1 MNPAHPTQVAPTG
14 TPDSPARDPF
24 RPGGRRRRWLY
35 FAAFGIAAAG
45 ALAVAVLGSRR
56 ATSPTLAG
64 HQHEARGA
72 DTGRPVTLSSKDVGR
87 IGVTYAVVTEGP
99 LDQSV
104 RAVAVVSYDERRVRA
119 VTTRLEGFVER
130 LYADYTGRYIRASE
144 PLLALYA
151 PMAVAT
157 QEELILARRL
167 QHDLAQGTREA
178 QASASA
184 AVEAARQRL
193 QFWEVPPETIAQVE
207 STGVVQRT
215 VILRAPYGGYVIE
228 KPVLLGQRVMPG
240 DPLYKI
246 ADLTVVWL
254 EGEIFERDLPA
265 IHVGGEA
272 TATFQALPAVERRG
286 RIAYIYPTLNS
297 ETRTARVRVELANPD
312 LALKPGMYATLQVSG
327 RVAQGLSVPRSA
339 VLATGRRNLVF
350 QKAPDGRFVPRDVEL
365 GLAVDDRVQILR
377 GLTAGDTVVASATFL
392 IDAESNLGS
401 QLGGMGNMPGMDVT
415 APKPQVPKR

>member
-1 MNPAHPTQVAPTG
+1 MNPAHPTQMAPAG

-24 RPGGRRRRWLY
+24 RPGDRRRRWLY
-35 FAAFGIAAAG
+35 FAAFG
-45 ALAVAVLGSRR
+45 AVAVGTLAITVIASRR
-56 ATSPTLAG
+56 PSSPAPVG
-64 HQHEARGA
+64 HQHSVQGG
-72 DTGRPVTLSSKDVGR
+72 DTSRPVALSSREAGR
-87 IGVTYAVVTEGP
+87 IGVTSAVVSEGS

-104 RAVAVVSYDERRVRA
+104 RAVALVAYDERRVRTA
-119 VTTRLEGFVER
+119 TTRLEGFVER
-130 LYADYTGRYIRASE
+130 LYVDYTGRYVRAGE

-157 QEELILARRL
+157 QQELILAHRL

-184 AVEAARQRL
+184 TVEAARQRL
-193 QFWEVPPETIAQVE
+193 QFWDVPPETIAQVE
-207 STGVVQRT
+207 STGVVERT
-215 VILRAPYGGYVIE
+215 VVLRAPYSGYVIE

-246 ADLTVVWL
+246 ADLSVVWL

-265 IHVGGEA
+265 LHIGGEA
-272 TATFQALPAVERRG
+272 TATFQALPGVERRG
-286 RIAYIYPTLNS
+286 RIAYIYPTLNA

-312 LALKPGMYATLQVSG
+312 LALKPGMYATLRFSG
-327 RVAQGLSVPRSA
+327 QIAEGLSVPRSA

>member
-1 MNPAHPTQVAPTG
+1 
-14 TPDSPARDPF
+14 
-24 RPGGRRRRWLY
+24 
-35 FAAFGIAAAG
+35 
-45 ALAVAVLGSRR
+45 
-56 ATSPTLAG
+56 
-64 HQHEARGA
+64 
-72 DTGRPVTLSSKDVGR
+72 
-87 IGVTYAVVTEGP
+87 

-104 RAVAVVSYDERRVRA
+104 RAVAVVSYDERRVRTA
-119 VTTRLEGFVER
+119 TTRLEGFVER
-130 LYADYTGRYIRASE
+130 LYADYTGQYIRAGE
-144 PLLALYA
+144 PLLGLYA

-157 QEELILARRL
+157 QQELILAHRL
-167 QHDLAQGTREA
+167 QHDLAQGTLEA

-193 QFWEVPPETIAQVE
+193 QFWDVPPETIAQVE

-228 KPVLLGQRVMPG
+228 KAVLLGQRVMPG

-246 ADLTVVWL
+246 ADLSVVWL

-265 IHVGGEA
+265 LHVGDEA
-272 TATFQALPAVERRG
+272 MATFQALPGVERRG

-312 LALKPGMYATLQVSG
+312 MALKPGMYATLRFSG
-327 RVAQGLSVPRSA
+327 RVAEGLSVPRSA

-350 QKAPDGRFVPRDVEL
+350 QKAPDGRFVPRDVEV

-415 APKPQVPKR
+415 APAPQVPKR